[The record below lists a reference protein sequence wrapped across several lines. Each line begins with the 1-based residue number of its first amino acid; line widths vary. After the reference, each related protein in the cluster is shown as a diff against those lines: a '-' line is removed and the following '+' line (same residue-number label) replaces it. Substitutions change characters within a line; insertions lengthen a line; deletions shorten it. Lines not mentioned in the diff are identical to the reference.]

1 MIRIIMIDATIKM
14 LGEVAEVRLGYP
26 FRGSVPEVPDGPV
39 AVVQMRDLTPEGV
52 LDWTSVRRTDLEAK
66 KEPEWLRP
74 GDVLFASRG
83 PSNYAGHLAQVPER
97 AVCSPHLYVL
107 TVRNLAAVLPEFI
120 AWQINRV
127 ASQRYLRQSAEGSD
141 QLSVRRTI
149 LEELPLTIPSVEHQH
164 RLLALDHAARRERM
178 VLETLIKN
186 RERQIEALAAALLT
200 PPNT

>member
-1 MIRIIMIDATIKM
+1 MIDAIIKM
-14 LGEVAEVRLGYP
+14 LGEVSEVRLGYP

-52 LDWTSVRRTDLEAK
+52 LDWASVRRTALEAK

-74 GDVLFASRG
+74 GDILFASRG
-83 PSNYAGHLAQVPER
+83 PSNYAGHLADVPLK

-107 TVRNLAAVLPEFI
+107 TAKNPARVLPEFI
-120 AWQINRV
+120 AWQINRA

-149 LEELPLTIPSVEHQH
+149 LEELLLTIPSIEHQH
-164 RLLALDHAARRERM
+164 RLLALDHAARRERA
-178 VLETLIKN
+178 VLEALIKN
-186 RERQIEALAAALLT
+186 RERQIESLAAALQN
-200 PPNT
+200 PPNS